1 MNSDLLKGRLKTFE
15 KKQIVLSLLG
25 LLILLGLSIVFN
37 YLRLSGQALQTA
49 KFISRLTQIENFR
62 EVGITLQEARL
73 DHFTTIKY
81 VSSDPQK
88 SFTLPEISD
97 LLPDH
102 SFWKSVSHDQIVI
115 PVKTVYSSED
125 KIIFEFSRF
134 NDMGWALL
142 IWLVLNLVSI
152 PQTRFMKRKIVEG
165 FNESLRIET
174 ELATAEVARKV
185 RHNIRTPLTALI
197 RLSAREVRSET
208 DFDLL
213 KNVIN
218 QIKNLIS
225 ELDNTKKS
233 KEQESQF
240 FSLLS
245 VAMKEVRVVTPT
257 SINLTTEVDDSLA
270 SANGEFEQHELR
282 SIISNLATNAF
293 EASLSNGNIRISARD
308 YGDRVLIDIVD
319 DGKGIPTEIISKIT
333 EKGFSYDKPNG
344 TGIGLYHAKM
354 NIESWGGN
362 LFVKSLEGNGTTVT
376 MSIPITVRAPW
387 YVPRIKL
394 QTHDTVL
401 IVDDQISVHKLWK
414 ERLLEAGFSS
424 EIHCYS
430 TIALAGDFLQESG
443 RQNLVVFADYDL
455 GTSQNGLDFLKHIPP
470 QSRRY
475 LVTGHF
481 DDSTIQA
488 QCESQSVF
496 LIPKTTLTDIPIV
509 VLN

>member
-1 MNSDLLKGRLKTFE
+1 MNSELLKGRLKAFE

-37 YLRLSGQALQTA
+37 YLRLSGQAIQTA

-88 SFTLPEISD
+88 SFTLPEISE

-115 PVKTVYSSED
+115 PIKTVYSNDD

-134 NDMGWALL
+134 NDLGWALF

-152 PQTRFMKRKIVEG
+152 PQTRFMKRRIVEG

-197 RLSAREVRSET
+197 RLSAREVRS
-208 DFDLL
+208 DSDYDLL
-213 KNVIN
+213 KDVIN

-225 ELDNTKKS
+225 ELDNTKKNA
-233 KEQESQF
+233 EQGAHF
-240 FSLLS
+240 YSLLS
-245 VAMKEVRVVTPT
+245 VAMKEVRIVAP
-257 SINLTTEVDDSLA
+257 SNIDLITEVDDSLA
-270 SANGEFEQHELR
+270 SASGEFQEYELR

-293 EASLSNGNIRISARD
+293 EASKPNGTVKISAKD

-319 DGKGIPTEIISKIT
+319 NGKGIPKEIISKVT
-333 EKGFSYDKPNG
+333 EKGFSYEKSNG
-344 TGIGLYHAKM
+344 TGLGLYHAKV
-354 NIESWGGN
+354 NIESWGGS
-362 LFVKSLEGNGTTVT
+362 LVVKSEKGHGTTVT
-376 MSIPITVRAPW
+376 LSIPITFRSPW

-394 QTHDTVL
+394 LPQDVVL
-401 IVDDQISVHKLWK
+401 ILDDQVSVHSLWQ
-414 ERLLEAGFSS
+414 ERLFEAGFSS
-424 EIHCYS
+424 EIHFCS
-430 TIALAGDFLQESG
+430 TIPQADDFLKKSDSHH
-443 RQNLVVFADYDL
+443 LVIFADYDL
-455 GTSQNGLDFLKHIPP
+455 GTNRNGLDFLDRVPL
-470 QSRRY
+470 QSKKY

-481 DDSTIQA
+481 DDLKIQER
-488 QCESQSVF
+488 CENQKVF
-496 LIPKTTLTDIPIV
+496 LIPKTTLTDVPIV
-509 VLN
+509 VLR